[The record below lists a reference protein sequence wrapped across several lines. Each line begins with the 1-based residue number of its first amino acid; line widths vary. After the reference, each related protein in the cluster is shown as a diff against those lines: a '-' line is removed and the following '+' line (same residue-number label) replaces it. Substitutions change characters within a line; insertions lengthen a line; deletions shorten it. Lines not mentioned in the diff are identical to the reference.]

1 MKTEIQSY
9 TQIDRELW
17 ANYPELTVYERLNI
31 AVQIERNQIL
41 ENGLA
46 VTSDDSKPAALEAV
60 AIALGYT
67 SSQSSTINDVLKDIL
82 RAIENKE

>member
-17 ANYPELTVYERLNI
+17 ANYPELTAYERLSI

-46 VTSDDSKPAALEAV
+46 VASDDSKPAALEAV